1 MPIERTTYTFALV
14 FRKFSVCCLLV
25 LFCPM
30 LYAQDWPN
38 LNRYQTEN
46 EILEEPKKGEKR
58 VVFLG
63 SSIIE
68 FWKNSSPEFFKANYI
83 NRGISGQTSPQLLL
97 RFRADVI
104 DLKPAVVIILAGS
117 NDIAG
122 NTGPATFQ
130 MIMDNILS
138 MTELAKMHKIKVILC
153 GNLPVYDYPWKPG
166 LFPAQKLIE
175 LNTMIKAYADANGCG
190 YIDFHS
196 TLKDERNGTKAIY
209 TKDGVHPN
217 EAGYQIMNVITEQA
231 INKILK
237 KK

>member
-1 MPIERTTYTFALV
+1 MPIERINNTSAQL
-14 FRKFSVCCLLV
+14 FRKFSVCCLFV
-25 LFCPM
+25 LFSPM

-46 EILEEPKKGEKR
+46 EILGEPKKGEKR

-104 DLKPAVVIILAGS
+104 NLKPAAVIILAGS

-122 NTGPATFQ
+122 NTGPTTLQ
-130 MIMDNILS
+130 MIMDNIFS
-138 MTELAKMHKIKVILC
+138 MAELAKIHKIKVILC

-166 LFPAQKLIE
+166 LFPAEKLIE
-175 LNTMIKAYADANGCG
+175 LNTMIKAYAAAKGFG
-190 YIDFHS
+190 YIDFH
-196 TLKDERNGTKAIY
+196 TALKDEKNGTKAIY

-217 EAGYQIMNVITEQA
+217 EAGYQIMNPITEKA
-231 INKILK
+231 IK
-237 KK
+237 KAL

>member
-1 MPIERTTYTFALV
+1 MPIERINNTSAQL
-14 FRKFSVCCLLV
+14 FRKFSVCCLFV
-25 LFCPM
+25 LFSPM

-46 EILEEPKKGEKR
+46 EILGEPKKGEKR

-104 DLKPAVVIILAGS
+104 NLKPAAVIILAGS
-117 NDIAG
+117 NDIVG
-122 NTGPATFQ
+122 NTGPTTLQ
-130 MIMDNILS
+130 MIMDNIFS
-138 MTELAKMHKIKVILC
+138 MAELAKMHKIKVILC

-166 LFPAQKLIE
+166 LFPAEKLIE
-175 LNTMIKAYADANGCG
+175 LNTMIKAYAAAKGFG
-190 YIDFHS
+190 YIDFH
-196 TLKDERNGTKAIY
+196 TALKDEKNGTKAIY

-217 EAGYQIMNVITEQA
+217 EAGYQIMNPITEKA
-231 INKILK
+231 IKKALK
-237 KK
+237 

>member
-1 MPIERTTYTFALV
+1 
-14 FRKFSVCCLLV
+14 
-25 LFCPM
+25 
-30 LYAQDWPN
+30 
-38 LNRYQTEN
+38 
-46 EILEEPKKGEKR
+46 
-58 VVFLG
+58 
-63 SSIIE
+63 
-68 FWKNSSPEFFKANYI
+68 
-83 NRGISGQTSPQLLL
+83 
-97 RFRADVI
+97 
-104 DLKPAVVIILAGS
+104 
-117 NDIAG
+117 
-122 NTGPATFQ
+122 
-130 MIMDNILS
+130 

-196 TLKDERNGTKAIY
+196 ALKDERNGTKAIY